1 MHKTRFS
8 VICLLLISFLLM
20 QCNNKPAQLIE
31 GSWQLQTL
39 EINGT
44 VLQGN
49 TLGNWNWQFD
59 NDGNY
64 NTTVGKAKETGTYTL
79 AENKLTLKSTT
90 YSKRPELVLLVTEL
104 DSVQM
109 NLVTAYEKNK
119 TSLRFLKDGK

>member
-1 MHKTRFS
+1 MRKPRFS
-8 VICLLLISFLLM
+8 VICLVLISFLLM
-20 QCNNKPAQLIE
+20 QCNNKPTQLIE

-64 NTTVGKAKETGTYTL
+64 NSTVGKAKETGTYTL
-79 AENKLTLKSTT
+79 SESKLTLKSIT
-90 YSKRPELVLLVTEL
+90 YSKRPEQVLLVTEL

-119 TSLRFLKDGK
+119 TSLRFLKEGK

>member
-1 MHKTRFS
+1 MRKPRFS
-8 VICLLLISFLLM
+8 VICLVLVSFLLM
-20 QCNNKPAQLIE
+20 QCNNKPTQLIE

-64 NTTVGKAKETGTYTL
+64 NSTVGKAKETGTYTL

-90 YSKRPELVLLVTEL
+90 YSKRPALVLLVTEL